1 MLRSLWMTPYQ
12 IGKNQLSQL
21 VSVKYISTQSKSTYI
36 VALDFVRFKWFLR
49 VPSYLGSLADIPLFW
64 EFQSHLLTS
73 SETCSC
79 SVRKKMY
86 NCAQLIFVL
95 FLVSFVESKPVDNQN
110 DLVGAFYYLNKYGY
124 VPKDAN
130 KLTAALM
137 SDDVVTQA
145 VKDFQV
151 LNSLEY

>member
-1 MLRSLWMTPYQ
+1 MSRFSENFKL
-12 IGKNQLSQL
+12 
-21 VSVKYISTQSKSTYI
+21 TY
-36 VALDFVRFKWFLR
+36 L
-49 VPSYLGSLADIPLFW
+49 LASP
-64 EFQSHLLTS
+64 
-73 SETCSC
+73 ETCSC

-95 FLVSFVESKPVDNQN
+95 FIVSFVESKPVDDQN

-124 VPKDAN
+124 VAKDAN

-137 SDDVVTQA
+137 SEDVVTQA

-151 LNSLEY
+151 LKSFSRNLVY

>member
-1 MLRSLWMTPYQ
+1 MSRFSENFKL
-12 IGKNQLSQL
+12 
-21 VSVKYISTQSKSTYI
+21 TY
-36 VALDFVRFKWFLR
+36 L
-49 VPSYLGSLADIPLFW
+49 LASP
-64 EFQSHLLTS
+64 EP
-73 SETCSC
+73 CSC

-95 FLVSFVESKPVDNQN
+95 FIVSFVESKPVDDQN

-137 SDDVVTQA
+137 SEDVVTQA

-151 LNSLEY
+151 IMFNLLYSRQYP

>member
-1 MLRSLWMTPYQ
+1 MSRFSENFKL
-12 IGKNQLSQL
+12 
-21 VSVKYISTQSKSTYI
+21 TY
-36 VALDFVRFKWFLR
+36 L
-49 VPSYLGSLADIPLFW
+49 LASP
-64 EFQSHLLTS
+64 EP
-73 SETCSC
+73 CSC

-95 FLVSFVESKPVDNQN
+95 FIVSFVESKPVDDQN

-137 SDDVVTQA
+137 SEDVVTQA

-151 LNSLEY
+151 LKSFCRNLVYSY